1 MAKPGLGTWQP
12 TETRDL
18 GRRHSLLTRLH
29 CWCLQVRIEQAEN
42 RLDLALVAD
51 LKYGALQEVD
61 EQIRR
66 CVLHPVD
73 TAMSY
78 NSHVSF
84 LFDHMPSQVPPAAA
98 LMSSH
103 SLACLARTVMA
114 ENSSVTASVVCQ
126 QAGAPAAIGPHADR
140 GGDTRGDCQG
150 ALYTLPGSGHA
161 PYG

>member
-18 GRRHSLLTRLH
+18 GRRRSRLTQLH

-66 CVLHPVD
+66 CVLRPVD
-73 TAMSY
+73 TAMIY
-78 NSHVSF
+78 HSHVSF
-84 LFDHMPSQVPPAAA
+84 LFYHMPSQVPPAAA

-103 SLACLARTVMA
+103 SPACLARTVMA
-114 ENSSVTASVVCQ
+114 DNSSN
-126 QAGAPAAIGPHADR
+126 
-140 GGDTRGDCQG
+140 DCVRRLSTG
-150 ALYTLPGSGHA
+150 WSASGHRT
-161 PYG
+161 PC